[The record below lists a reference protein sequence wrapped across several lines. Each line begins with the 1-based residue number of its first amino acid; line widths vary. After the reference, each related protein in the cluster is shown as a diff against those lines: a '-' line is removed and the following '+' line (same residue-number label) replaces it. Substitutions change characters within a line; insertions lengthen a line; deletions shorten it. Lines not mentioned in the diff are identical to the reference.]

1 MYLVSDPILKKMEPW
16 VQFRSGSLKKK
27 IQFQFSKSEL
37 ILVISSNLI

>member
-1 MYLVSDPILKKMEPW
+1 MYLVLVPILELW
-16 VQFRSGSLKKK
+16 VQFRSGSLKK